1 MFRRF
6 RLVVLALPIVA
17 GCYTEGTL
25 DAPDLSN
32 NNGLFTRFVAIGTSI
47 SVRAPVGRHQ
57 RQHPAALLPG
67 AGGRAGRGQFRPPQP
82 EHARV
87 PRAVRQQRDAGA
99 CRRPHRAPV
108 QPARV
113 ADPATKWATSRSR
126 VSRRPTSSPT
136 SGSPTSTYER
146 LQVFFLGGQTPWN
159 AVKAAD
165 PTFLSIEIGS
175 SDVIGAVSSLPNPG
189 DPDSITPYP
198 VFAEN
203 YTRFADSVA
212 TLNTKVV
219 AFTIPDVTQI
229 PYTSRGSTYWCLKTG
244 LCPGVPVQFPG
255 QRTRSATTAR
265 QVRRFQ
271 ARRAIRSWCRG
282 PLAWPGLLRA
292 SSPPFTPFTLDC
304 SNTDQVVTPE
314 EFAYVR
320 TTTEQMNQLIR
331 DQAAAHGWALV
342 EAGDVFATLA
352 PGIPPFPDLSAVP
365 TGGSINFGPYFS
377 LDGFHPS
384 SATHRVIAD
393 AMIAKINEFYDTQIP
408 AAALGREVVNGAEVV
423 SGETDG
429 TAASVRFAFPAS
441 VCFTSS
447 RPGVTSPD
455 AHDPRPGPRPCSRVH
470 PVRAASP
477 AHVCRRAIHAGT
489 RRSIRREP
497 GRLGARGPP
506 ARLRLRALSQRATL
520 RYR

>member
-6 RLVVLALPIVA
+6 RLAVLVLPIVA
-17 GCYTEGTL
+17 GCFTSETL

-47 SVRAPVGRHQ
+47 S
-57 RQHPAALLPG
+57 
-67 AGGRAGRGQFRPPQP
+67 AGLQSAGINDST
-82 EHARV
+82 
-87 PRAVRQQRDAGA
+87 QQRSFQVLVAEQAGA
-99 CRRPHRAPV
+99 SFARPSLNMPGCPAPFV
-108 QPARV
+108 NNVTQERV
-113 ADPATKWATSRSR
+113 GGSTAPPCSLRETPIPYQVGNLAVPGLTTPDLFTN
-126 VSRRPTSSPT
+126 V
-136 SGSPTSTYER
+136 GSPTSTYER

-175 SDVIGAVSSLPNPG
+175 SDVIGAVSSLPDPG

-212 TLNTKVV
+212 TLNAKVI

-244 LCPGVPVQFPG
+244 LCPGVPVSFPANYTVSNNCAPG
-255 QRTRSATTAR
+255 AAVPGAKGDSILVPWTIGVA
-265 QVRRFQ
+265 
-271 ARRAIRSWCRG
+271 
-282 PLAWPGLLRA
+282 GLLRA

-342 EAGDVFATLA
+342 EAGDVFASLA
-352 PGIPPFPDLSAVP
+352 PGIPPFPDLSTVP
-365 TGGSINFGPYFS
+365 TGGNINFGPYFS

-384 SATHRVIAD
+384 STTHRVIAD
-393 AMIAKINEFYDTQIP
+393 AMIAKINEVYDTQIP
-408 AAALGREVVNGAEVV
+408 LL
-423 SGETDG
+423 
-429 TAASVRFAFPAS
+429 P
-441 VCFTSS
+441 
-447 RPGVTSPD
+447 
-455 AHDPRPGPRPCSRVH
+455 
-470 PVRAASP
+470 
-477 AHVCRRAIHAGT
+477 
-489 RRSIRREP
+489 
-497 GRLGARGPP
+497 
-506 ARLRLRALSQRATL
+506 
-520 RYR
+520 

>member
-32 NNGLFTRFVAIGTSI
+32 NNGLFTRFVSMGTSI
-47 SVRAPVGRHQ
+47 SAGLQSAGINDSTQQRSFQVLVAEQAGASFNRPSLNMPGCPAPFVNNVTQERVGG
-57 RQHPAALLPG
+57 PAAPPCSLRETPIPYQVGNLAVPG
-67 AGGRAGRGQFRPPQP
+67 LTTPDLFTN
-82 EHARV
+82 V
-87 PRAVRQQRDAGA
+87 
-99 CRRPHRAPV
+99 
-108 QPARV
+108 
-113 ADPATKWATSRSR
+113 
-126 VSRRPTSSPT
+126 
-136 SGSPTSTYER
+136 GSPTSTYER

-175 SDVIGAVSSLPNPG
+175 SDVIGAVSSLPDPG

-198 VFAEN
+198 EFAEN

-212 TLNTKVV
+212 TLNTKVI

-244 LCPGVPVQFPG
+244 LCPGVPASFPANYTVSDNCAPAVAG
-255 QRTRSATTAR
+255 AKGDSILVPWTIGVA
-265 QVRRFQ
+265 
-271 ARRAIRSWCRG
+271 
-282 PLAWPGLLRA
+282 GLLRA

-304 SNTDQVVTPE
+304 SNTNQVVTPE

-331 DQAAAHGWALV
+331 DQAAAHGWALI
-342 EAGDVFATLA
+342 EAGEVFAALA
-352 PGIPPFPDLSAVP
+352 PGIPPFPGLSAVP

-384 SATHRVIAD
+384 SATHRVIAN
-393 AMIAKINEFYDTQIP
+393 AMIARINEVYDTRIP
-408 AAALGREVVNGAEVV
+408 AL
-423 SGETDG
+423 
-429 TAASVRFAFPAS
+429 P
-441 VCFTSS
+441 
-447 RPGVTSPD
+447 
-455 AHDPRPGPRPCSRVH
+455 
-470 PVRAASP
+470 
-477 AHVCRRAIHAGT
+477 
-489 RRSIRREP
+489 
-497 GRLGARGPP
+497 
-506 ARLRLRALSQRATL
+506 
-520 RYR
+520 